1 MHAHNRPDT
10 GTPANEV
17 ALAEASAFAQRIGE
31 RWWSDFEGR
40 LIGVYRLGSLA
51 HGGFSRRYS
60 DIDVAVI
67 AAEPLVSAELDRMRE
82 LATDASSELAG
93 RLSIFWADRFFRAG
107 RFPPL
112 DRVDY
117 LDHGAAIVER
127 ERVRPERPP
136 LLEIRQSLRGA
147 VERWSQQI
155 RYYSELPALGASDHK
170 PYLRSLLYPARL
182 LYSWTTGAM
191 ASNDHAVEFVR
202 RHSIPDLDV
211 DLIERALQCRRE
223 NGDLDRLF
231 PERSKLEHQYSV
243 CATVI
248 SRS

>member
-1 MHAHNRPDT
+1 MRQ
-10 GTPANEV
+10 GS
-17 ALAEASAFAQRIGE
+17 SAVV
-31 RWWSDFEGR
+31 EGR
-40 LIGVYRLGSLA
+40 RPPA
-51 HGGFSRRYS
+51 
-60 DIDVAVI
+60 VAVI
-67 AAEPLVSAELDRMRE
+67 VMGVSGSGKS
-82 LATDASSELAG
+82 TVG
-93 RLSIFWADRFFRAG
+93 
-107 RFPPL
+107 
-112 DRVDY
+112 
-117 LDHGAAIVER
+117 
-127 ERVRPERPP
+127 
-136 LLEIRQSLRGA
+136 
-147 VERWSQQI
+147 
-155 RYYSELPALGASDHK
+155 
-170 PYLRSLLYPARL
+170 SLLYPARL